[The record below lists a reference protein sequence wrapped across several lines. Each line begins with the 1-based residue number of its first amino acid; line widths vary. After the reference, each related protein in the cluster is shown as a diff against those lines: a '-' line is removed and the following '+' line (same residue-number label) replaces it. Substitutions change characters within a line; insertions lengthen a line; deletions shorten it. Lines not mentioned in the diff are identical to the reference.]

1 MLAGTKIIMS
11 GTGLPHLPPP
21 ASLEDI
27 ASGKGDEVTA
37 PNTPTAAAVRV
48 QALWRRARARG
59 KYAGL
64 LYDALLQKE
73 AHEDHAD
80 EEAQEANF
88 RRYVM
93 WCDGAETSCML
104 PWHLTDSRQLRS

>member
-1 MLAGTKIIMS
+1 MS
-11 GTGLPHLPPP
+11 SHHFPHLPPP
-21 ASLEDI
+21 ASLADI
-27 ASGKGDEVTA
+27 ASGRADAEEG

-73 AHEDHAD
+73 VTEDHAK
-80 EEAQEANF
+80 EEEQEAIF
-88 RRYVM
+88 RRCVVAG
-93 WCDGAETSCML
+93 DGGLQRDTTSPAL
-104 PWHLTDSRQLRS
+104 AGSGRQRI